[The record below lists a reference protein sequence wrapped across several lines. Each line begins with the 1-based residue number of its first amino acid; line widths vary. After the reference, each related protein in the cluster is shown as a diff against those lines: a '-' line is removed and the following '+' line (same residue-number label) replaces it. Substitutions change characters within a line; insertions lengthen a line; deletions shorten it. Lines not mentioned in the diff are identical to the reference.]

1 MRNASIDFG
10 LFFRFG
16 VIVIVVIVIIQI
28 VADVIIDLVFV
39 IIVEIIV
46 GIVVDVIVEIV
57 IIFIIIEIIEV
68 FVVVEVFVF
77 EVVVFIIIFIFFVII
92 IIIIIIIFVFIFCLV
107 FVDGVPK
114 RRLFDPRRRQRLKVS
129 LKGGGQQQVRAAVH
143 HEILNPTMHGYSF
156 PDLDDGSRRIG
167 GETRPIRAN
176 EVKRP
181 L

>member
-1 MRNASIDFG
+1 LRNASIDFG

-92 IIIIIIIFVFIFCLV
+92 IIIIIFVFIFCLV

>member
-92 IIIIIIIFVFIFCLV
+92 IIIIIFVFIFCLV